1 MNYLQLNNIKC
12 TILRHSLLKSALTFK
27 PGLFR
32 GHSRSLEMTPFY
44 RSHMILY
51 SCSLSKNFEAV
62 ICMA

>member
-32 GHSRSLEMTPFY
+32 GHSRSLEMTLFN
-44 RSHMILY
+44 RSHMTLY
-51 SCSLSKNFEAV
+51 SHSLYKNCEAV